1 MRLYLQWFEELE
13 SVIMKRW
20 WGAAVAAVG
29 VLLAGCGTG
38 NGEVNAGTPVGGA
51 SATPASAARE
61 SAARESA
68 ARESATQESATQESA
83 PPDGAATGRA
93 PSGAADTPRCAAT
106 ELAVSLGPGDGAAGS
121 VYRPLIFTNTG
132 QRTCELTGFPGVSYV
147 TGDDGHQVGPAAAM
161 SGPRGGAVPMDPGR
175 TSAAELQLV
184 QGRNFDEAGCRPTP
198 VRGLRVYP
206 PGETVARFV
215 PMAGTGC
222 AGDPPGPQLTVKT
235 VTPG

>member
-1 MRLYLQWFEELE
+1 MRLFLQWFEELE

-51 SATPASAARE
+51 SATPV
-61 SAARESA
+61 SA
-68 ARESATQESATQESA
+68 ARESATQESA
-83 PPDGAATGRA
+83 PPGGAATGRA

-184 QGRNFDEAGCRPTP
+184 QVRNFDEAGCRPTP